1 MPLNDGKLLRLRV
14 AVPAR
19 KLIGGTA
26 QEALWVAIRN
36 LKTFTTRELAFA
48 ASTDTLVI
56 QPVVA
61 DRYLRR
67 LRDAGYVALHRDA
80 VAKSETWRLVPRM
93 NTGPKPPM
101 LMQVALVFD
110 RNQKMVLD
118 GPHSEEI
125 VL

>member
-1 MPLNDGKLLRLRV
+1 MPVNHGKMLRLRV
-14 AVPAR
+14 PVPTR
-19 KLIGGTA
+19 NLVGGTA
-26 QEALWVAIRN
+26 QEALWVTIRS
-36 LKTFTTRELAFA
+36 LKTFTTRELAIV

-56 QPVVA
+56 QPDVA

-67 LRDAGYVALHRDA
+67 LRDAGYLTLQRDA
-80 VAKSETWRLVPRM
+80 VAKSDSWRLLPRM

-101 LMQVALVFD
+101 LVQVSLVFD
-110 RNQKMVLD
+110 RNKRTVLD